1 MENKKKKIAVYLTSK
16 EYDTLLQ
23 SVINS
28 NKTLTAYCKEKIF
41 SFVQVSANEDFLRNH
56 ILRQFEDL
64 LYLLISQN
72 TIDKT
77 KINEETIK
85 NITSSAIFVGNLKA
99 INNKKLKFQRDV
111 EKNYDSLFKILNIP
125 NINRLIL
132 KVNQEKDNKQ
142 KIILLGSFL
151 NKIKSTLK

>member
-1 MENKKKKIAVYLTSK
+1 MENKKKKIAVYLTNK

-41 SFVQVSANEDFLRNH
+41 SIIQSSTNEDFLKNH

-72 TIDKT
+72 HIDKT
-77 KINEETIK
+77 KINEDTIK
-85 NITSSAIFVGNLKA
+85 NITSSAIYVGNLKA
-99 INNKKLKFQRDV
+99 INNKKLKFQRDI
-111 EKNYDSLFKILNIP
+111 KKDYDSLVSVT
-125 NINRLIL
+125 NINKLIQE
-132 KVNQEKDNKQ
+132 VNQEKELKQ
-142 KIILLGSFL
+142 KIFLLGSII

>member
-41 SFVQVSANEDFLRNH
+41 SFVQVSANEDFLKNH
-56 ILRQFEDL
+56 ILRQFENL

-72 TIDKT
+72 TLDTT
-77 KINEETIK
+77 KLNEDTIK
-85 NITSSAIFVGNLKA
+85 NITSSAIYVGNLKA
-99 INNKKLKFQRDV
+99 INNKKLKFQRDI
-111 EKNYDSLFKILNIP
+111 EKDYDSLFRLVNIP
-125 NINRLIL
+125 NINKLIL
-132 KVNQEKDNKQ
+132 EVNEEKELKQ
-142 KIILLGSFL
+142 KIFLLGSFI